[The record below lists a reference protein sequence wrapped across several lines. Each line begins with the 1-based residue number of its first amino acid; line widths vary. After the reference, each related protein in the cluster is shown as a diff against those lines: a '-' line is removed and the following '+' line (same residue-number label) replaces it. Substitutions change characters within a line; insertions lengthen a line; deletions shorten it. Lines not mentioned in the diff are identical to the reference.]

1 MPTVRRLR
9 KDSHFYLIPIV
20 LGLLGILFAS
30 QLEDPVLKTFI
41 ILLCLVAPLVA
52 GGNVLARFQTEGLQ
66 RLFLLFGMAML
77 VIGAGVSLAGYT
89 ESLIEAEAVSE
100 EVGRISQQLGLAS
113 LLLGLLV
120 VLFSAIRSQALV
132 DELSDRFYHIADHMA
147 EGFVI
152 TANDG
157 TIVLVNR
164 SLMEMTGLTE
174 QKLVGRKIGAVTE
187 EFGSQALNVHIKA
200 QRQGFASEYQFT
212 WLRDGE
218 ERTFWV
224 HSTPIYDNRNRQ
236 IGTLSTIRDV
246 TEQAR
251 MSRRLEDY
259 AERLQQLVEERTSE
273 LRASEQ
279 RLLGLLLHM
288 QEGFVTVDNRY
299 RIQFANRRLQEML
312 NINYKEMLDREIFDL
327 LDSDGRRKLLMTLT
341 QLQSDGVDQLDQ
353 EYRFIREDG
362 AGVPVKVAVSPVEP
376 AGNGKQS
383 YSLVITD
390 VTELK
395 EMQIQLEERAKQLEE
410 MNEELRALDRA
421 KDIFLSNV
429 SHELR
434 TPLSTLQGYIE
445 MLESGSLGKVEGP
458 QAGAYSVMAR
468 NAYRLSRLINEMIEF
483 SRMEIR
489 GVRLEKTL
497 FHPEALVQECAS
509 SARPDALKKDISIT
523 PYADQDVPYIWGD
536 PDKLTQVVGILL
548 SNAIKFSHDKGMI
561 QVGVKRINET
571 DVHISVTDTGIGID
585 PKYHDRV
592 FGKFYQVDNSLSRN
606 YQGTGIGLSI
616 AKSIVEAH
624 GGAVRIESA
633 LGKGSTLT
641 IELPE
646 ACFTLPPDALQ
657 DFAFEQLTVYVLN
670 ERKSFNKAVAEVL
683 ESRGVTTQTFVKGHE
698 LLRCVSELAPDVV
711 VVDEV
716 LSDIGGVEVLE
727 RLKTGLATSDI
738 PVILC
743 RSGSG
748 ETDLHNIVLLEGV
761 FVLAKPFTAEAL
773 VAKIDEAVQAR
784 VPGPPLN

>member
-1 MPTVRRLR
+1 MATVRRLR

-20 LGLLGILFAS
+20 LGLLGVLFAS
-30 QLEDPVLKTFI
+30 QLDDPVLKTVI
-41 ILLCLVAPLVA
+41 ILLCLVVPLVA
-52 GGNVLARFQTEGLQ
+52 GGNVLARFQTEGFQ
-66 RLFLLFGMAML
+66 RLILLFGMAML

-89 ESLIEAEAVSE
+89 ESLVEADAVSD
-100 EVGRISQQLGLAS
+100 EVGQISRQLGLAS

-120 VLFSAIRSQALV
+120 VLFSAIRSHALV

-174 QKLVGRKIGAVTE
+174 DQLVGRKIGAVTE
-187 EFGSQALNVHIKA
+187 EFNSQTLNVHVKS
-200 QRQGFASEYQFT
+200 QRQGFASEYQFS
-212 WLRDGE
+212 WLKNGD

-224 HSTPIYDNRNRQ
+224 HSTPIYDNRSRQ
-236 IGTLSTIRDV
+236 IGTLSTIRDI
-246 TEQAR
+246 TDQAR
-251 MSRRLEDY
+251 MSRRLEEY
-259 AERLQQLVEERTSE
+259 AERLQHLVEERTTE
-273 LRASEQ
+273 LRDSEQ
-279 RLLGLLLHM
+279 RLRGLLLHM
-288 QEGFVTVDNRY
+288 QEGFVTVDHRY
-299 RIQFANRRLQEML
+299 RIQFANRRLQDML
-312 NINYKEMLDREIFDL
+312 NINYKDLLDREIFDL
-327 LDSDGRRKLLMTLT
+327 LDSEGRRKLLTTLT
-341 QLQSDGVDQLDQ
+341 QLRDDGVEHMDQ
-353 EYRFIREDG
+353 EYRFLRDDG
-362 AGVPVKVAVSPVEP
+362 TDVAVKVAISPVEP
-376 AGNGKQS
+376 SNNGKQS

-395 EMQIQLEERAKQLEE
+395 EMQVQLEERATQLEE

-445 MLESGSLGKVEGP
+445 MLESGSLGAVEGP
-458 QAGAYSVMAR
+458 QAGAYAVMAR

-497 FHPEALVQECAS
+497 LHPETLVQECAS
-509 SARPDALKKDISIT
+509 SARPDALKKDITIT
-523 PYADQDVPYIWGD
+523 PYAANDIPYMWGD
-536 PDKLTQVVGILL
+536 PDKLTQVIGILL
-548 SNAIKFSHDKGMI
+548 SNAIKFSHDNDMI
-561 QVGVKRINET
+561 QVGVKRVNEN

-585 PKYHDRV
+585 PKYHERV
-592 FGKFYQVDNSLSRN
+592 FAKFYQVDNSLSRN

-624 GGAVRIESA
+624 GGAVRIGSA
-633 LGKGSTLT
+633 PGKGSTFT
-641 IELPE
+641 IELPD
-646 ACFTLPPDALQ
+646 ACFTCAPG
-657 DFAFEQLTVYVLN
+657 AFSGAGLDQLTVYVLN
-670 ERKSFNKAVAEVL
+670 ERTSFNKAVAEL
-683 ESRGVTTQTFVKGHE
+683 LDSRGVTVQTFVKGHE

-711 VVDEV
+711 IVDEV
-716 LSDIGGVEVLE
+716 LSDIGGLEVVE

-743 RSGSG
+743 RNGSG

-761 FVLAKPFTAEAL
+761 YVLAKPFRAEML
-773 VAKIDEAVQAR
+773 LTKIDEAVRAP
-784 VPGPPLN
+784 VPGTPLS